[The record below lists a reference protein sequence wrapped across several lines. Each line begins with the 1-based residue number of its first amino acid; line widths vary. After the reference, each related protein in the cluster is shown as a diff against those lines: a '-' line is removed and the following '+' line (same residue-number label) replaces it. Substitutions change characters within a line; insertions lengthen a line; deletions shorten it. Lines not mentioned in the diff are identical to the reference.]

1 MRTEKEMLDLI
12 MNTAKE
18 DERIRAVIM
27 NGSRVN
33 PNVKRDCFQDYD
45 IMYVVKDISSF
56 TSNHNWI
63 RRFGEIMIVQMPEEM
78 SLIPADEDGKFP
90 YLMQFMDGNRI
101 DLTLVPFDL
110 INKFVGQDSL
120 SEVLLDKDNCIVE
133 FPPASDKDY
142 LIKKPTEKEFLDC
155 CNEFWWCST
164 NVAKGLWREELSY
177 AKGMLDGPVRDMFI
191 VMLEWH
197 IGMKTDFTGNA
208 GEFGKHFEQYFEEDM
223 WEQFKKTFSNAEYE
237 NIWESLFVMGDLFR
251 KVANE
256 IANAYGY
263 SYPQGDDDGVTS
275 YLKHV
280 KALPKDSTSIYPT
293 LMVSKTHTSKC
304 SESKEFRWGINCP

>member
-1 MRTEKEMLDLI
+1 MRTEKEMIDLI

-33 PNVKRDCFQDYD
+33 PNVKKDCFQDFD
-45 IMYVVKDISSF
+45 IIYAVKDIRSF

-63 RRFGEIMIVQMPEEM
+63 HRFGEIMMVQMPEEM

-101 DLTLVPFDL
+101 DLTLAPVEL
-110 INKFVGQDSL
+110 INNFVRQDSL
-120 SEVLLDKDNCIVE
+120 SKLLLDKDNCME
-133 FPPASDKDY
+133 GFPPASDKDY

-177 AKGMLDGPVRDMFI
+177 VKGMLDGPVRDMLI

-197 IGMKTDFTGNA
+197 IGMKTDFIVNA
-208 GEFGKHFEQYFEEDM
+208 GKFGKHFEKYIEKDM
-223 WEQFKKTFSNAEYE
+223 WVQFKSTFSNAEYE
-237 NIWESLFVMGDLFR
+237 NIWESFFDMGNLFR
-251 KVANE
+251 EVANE

-263 SYPQGDDDGVTS
+263 PYPQGDDDRVTS

-280 KALPKDSTSIYPT
+280 KALPKDSTSIY
-293 LMVSKTHTSKC
+293 
-304 SESKEFRWGINCP
+304 

>member
-12 MNTAKE
+12 INTAKE

-33 PNVKRDCFQDYD
+33 PHVKRDCFQDFD
-45 IMYVVKDISSF
+45 IMYVVKDIQSF

-63 RRFGEIMIVQMPEEM
+63 HRFGEIMIVQMPEEM
-78 SLIPADEDGKFP
+78 SLVPPDGDGKFP

-101 DLTLVPFDL
+101 DLTLVPVDL
-110 INKFVGQDSL
+110 TKKFVGQDSL
-120 SEVLLDKDNCIVE
+120 SKLLLDKDNCMEE

-142 LIKKPTEKEFLDC
+142 LIKKPTEKEFLGC

-177 AKGMLDGPVRDMFI
+177 AKGMLEGPVRDMFI

-197 IGMKTDFTGNA
+197 IGMKTDFTVNTGK
-208 GEFGKHFEQYFEEDM
+208 FGKHFEQYIEEDM
-223 WEQFKKTFSNAEYE
+223 WEQFKRTFSNAEYE
-237 NIWESLFVMGDLFR
+237 NIWESFFVMGDLFR
-251 KVANE
+251 EVANE
-256 IANAYGY
+256 IANTYEY
-263 SYPQGDDDGVTS
+263 QYPQDEDDKVTN

-280 KALPKDSTSIYPT
+280 KALPKDSTSIY
-293 LMVSKTHTSKC
+293 
-304 SESKEFRWGINCP
+304 

>member
-1 MRTEKEMLDLI
+1 MRTEKEMIDLI

-33 PNVKRDCFQDYD
+33 PNVKKDCFQDFD
-45 IMYVVKDISSF
+45 IIYAVKDIRSF

-63 RRFGEIMIVQMPEEM
+63 HRFGEIMIVQMPEEM

-101 DLTLVPFDL
+101 DLTLVPVEL
-110 INKFVGQDSL
+110 INNFVRQDSL
-120 SEVLLDKDNCIVE
+120 SKLLLDKDNCME
-133 FPPASDKDY
+133 GFPPASDKDY

-177 AKGMLDGPVRDMFI
+177 VKGMLDGPVRDMLI

-197 IGMKTDFTGNA
+197 IGMKTDFIVNVGK
-208 GEFGKHFEQYFEEDM
+208 FGKHFEKYIEKDM
-223 WEQFKKTFSNAEYE
+223 WVQFKRTFSNAEYE
-237 NIWESLFVMGDLFR
+237 NIWESFFVMGNLFR
-251 KVANE
+251 EVANE

-263 SYPQGDDDGVTS
+263 PYPQGDDDRVTS

-280 KALPKDSTSIYPT
+280 KALPKDSTSIY
-293 LMVSKTHTSKC
+293 
-304 SESKEFRWGINCP
+304 

>member
-1 MRTEKEMLDLI
+1 MRTEKEMLDVI
-12 MNTAKE
+12 INIAKE

-45 IMYVVKDISSF
+45 IMYVVNDIQSF
-56 TSNHNWI
+56 TSNHNWVH
-63 RRFGEIMIVQMPEEM
+63 RFGEIMIVQMPEEM
-78 SLIPADEDGKFP
+78 SLVQPDEDGKFP

-101 DLTLVPFDL
+101 DLTLVPVEL
-110 INKFVGQDSL
+110 IKKFVGQDSL
-120 SEVLLDKDNCIVE
+120 SKLLLDKDNCLEE

-177 AKGMLDGPVRDMFI
+177 AKGMLEGSVRDMFI
-191 VMLEWH
+191 VMLEWY
-197 IGMKTDFTGNA
+197 IGMKTDFTVNTGK
-208 GEFGKHFEQYFEEDM
+208 FGKHFEQYIEEDM
-223 WEQFKKTFSNAEYE
+223 WEQFKRTFSNAEYE
-237 NIWESLFVMGDLFR
+237 NIWESFFVMGDLFR
-251 KVANE
+251 EVANE
-256 IANAYGY
+256 IANTYEY
-263 SYPQGDDDGVTS
+263 QYPQDEDDKVTN

-280 KALPKDSTSIYPT
+280 KALPKDSTSIY
-293 LMVSKTHTSKC
+293 
-304 SESKEFRWGINCP
+304 

>member
-12 MNTAKE
+12 INTAKE

-33 PNVKRDCFQDYD
+33 PNVKKDCFQDFD
-45 IMYVVKDISSF
+45 IIYAVKDIRSF

-63 RRFGEIMIVQMPEEM
+63 HRFGEIMIVQMPEEM

-101 DLTLVPFDL
+101 DLTLVPVDL
-110 INKFVGQDSL
+110 INNFVRQDSL
-120 SEVLLDKDNCIVE
+120 SKLLLDKDNCMEE

-177 AKGMLDGPVRDMFI
+177 VKGMLDGPVRDMLI

-197 IGMKTDFTGNA
+197 IGMKTDFIVNA
-208 GEFGKHFEQYFEEDM
+208 GKFGKHFEKYIEKDM
-223 WEQFKKTFSNAEYE
+223 WVQFKRTFSNAKYE
-237 NIWESLFVMGDLFR
+237 NIWESFFVMGNLFR
-251 KVANE
+251 EVANE

-263 SYPQGDDDGVTS
+263 PYPQGDDDRVTS

-280 KALPKDSTSIYPT
+280 KALPKDSTSIY
-293 LMVSKTHTSKC
+293 
-304 SESKEFRWGINCP
+304 

>member
-12 MNTAKE
+12 INTAKE

-45 IMYVVKDISSF
+45 IMYVVNDIQSF
-56 TSNHNWI
+56 TSNHNWVH
-63 RRFGEIMIVQMPEEM
+63 RFGEIMIVQMPEEM
-78 SLIPADEDGKFP
+78 SLVQPDEDGKFP

-101 DLTLVPFDL
+101 DLTLVPVEL
-110 INKFVGQDSL
+110 IKKFVGQDSL
-120 SEVLLDKDNCIVE
+120 SKLLLDKDNCLEE

-177 AKGMLDGPVRDMFI
+177 VKGMLDGPVRDMLI

-197 IGMKTDFTGNA
+197 IGMKTDFIVNA
-208 GEFGKHFEQYFEEDM
+208 GKFGRHFEKYIEKDM
-223 WEQFKKTFSNAEYE
+223 WVQFKRTFSNAEYE
-237 NIWESLFVMGDLFR
+237 NIWESFFVMGNLFR
-251 KVANE
+251 EVANE

-263 SYPQGDDDGVTS
+263 PYPQGDDDRVTS

-280 KALPKDSTSIYPT
+280 KALPKDSISIY
-293 LMVSKTHTSKC
+293 
-304 SESKEFRWGINCP
+304 

>member
-12 MNTAKE
+12 INTAKE

-33 PNVKRDCFQDYD
+33 LHVKRDCFQDYD
-45 IMYVVKDISSF
+45 IMYVVKDIQSF

-63 RRFGEIMIVQMPEEM
+63 HRFGEIMIVQMPEEM
-78 SLIPADEDGKFP
+78 SLVPPDGDGKFP

-101 DLTLVPFDL
+101 DLTLVPVEL
-110 INKFVGQDSL
+110 INNFVGQDSL
-120 SEVLLDKDNCIVE
+120 SKLLLDKDNCIEE

-142 LIKKPTEKEFLDC
+142 LIKKPTEKEFLGC

-177 AKGMLDGPVRDMFI
+177 VKGMLEGPVRDMLI

-197 IGMKTDFTGNA
+197 IGMKTDFTVNTGK
-208 GEFGKHFEQYFEEDM
+208 FGKHFEQYIEKDM
-223 WEQFKKTFSNAEYE
+223 WVQFKRTFSNAQYE
-237 NIWESLFVMGDLFR
+237 NIWESFFVMGDLFR
-251 KVANE
+251 EVANE
-256 IANAYGY
+256 IANTYGY
-263 SYPQGDDDGVTS
+263 RYPQDDDDKVTN

-280 KALPKDSTSIYPT
+280 KALPKDSTSIY
-293 LMVSKTHTSKC
+293 
-304 SESKEFRWGINCP
+304 

>member
-12 MNTAKE
+12 INIAKE
-18 DERIRAVIM
+18 DESIRAVIM

-33 PNVKRDCFQDYD
+33 PHVKRDCFQDYD
-45 IMYVVKDISSF
+45 IMYVVNEIQSF

-63 RRFGEIMIVQMPEEM
+63 HRFGEIMIVQMPEEM
-78 SLIPADEDGKFP
+78 SLVPPDGDGKFP

-101 DLTLVPFDL
+101 DLTLVPVDL
-110 INKFVGQDSL
+110 INNFVGQDSL
-120 SEVLLDKDNCIVE
+120 SKLLLDKDNCRE
-133 FPPASDKDY
+133 AFPPASDKNY

-177 AKGMLDGPVRDMFI
+177 VKGMLEGPVRDMFI

-197 IGMKTDFTGNA
+197 IGMKTDFTVNTGK
-208 GEFGKHFEQYFEEDM
+208 FGKHFEQYIEKDM
-223 WEQFKKTFSNAEYE
+223 WVQFKRTFSNAQYE
-237 NIWESLFVMGDLFR
+237 NIWESFFVMGDLFR
-251 KVANE
+251 EVANE
-256 IANAYGY
+256 IANTYGY
-263 SYPQGDDDGVTS
+263 RYPQDDDDKVTN

-280 KALPKDSTSIYPT
+280 KALPKDSTSIY
-293 LMVSKTHTSKC
+293 
-304 SESKEFRWGINCP
+304 

>member
-12 MNTAKE
+12 INTAKE

-45 IMYVVKDISSF
+45 IMYVVKDMQSF

-63 RRFGEIMIVQMPEEM
+63 HRFGEIMIVQMPEEM
-78 SLIPADEDGKFP
+78 SLLPADEDGKFP
-90 YLMQFMDGNRI
+90 YLMQFIDGNRI
-101 DLTLVPFDL
+101 DLTLVPAEL
-110 INKFVGQDSL
+110 IHTFVGQDSL
-120 SEVLLDKDNCIVE
+120 SKLLLDKDGCVEE
-133 FPPASDKDY
+133 FPQASDKDY
-142 LIKKPTEKEFLDC
+142 MIKKPTEKEFFDC

-164 NVAKGLWREELSY
+164 NVGKGLWREELSY
-177 AKGMLDGPVRDMFI
+177 AKGMLEGPMRDMLV

-197 IGMKTDFTGNA
+197 IGMKTEFTANA
-208 GEFGKHFEQYFEEDM
+208 GKFGKYFEQYVEKDV

-237 NIWESLFVMGDLFR
+237 NIWDSFFIMGDLFR

-256 IANAYGY
+256 IANTYEY
-263 SYPQGDDDGVTS
+263 QYPEDDDDKVTS

-280 KALPKDSTSIYPT
+280 RKLPKDSKVIY
-293 LMVSKTHTSKC
+293 
-304 SESKEFRWGINCP
+304 

>member
-12 MNTAKE
+12 INTAKE

-33 PNVKRDCFQDYD
+33 PNVKKDCFQDYD
-45 IMYVVKDISSF
+45 IIYVVKEIQSF
-56 TSNHNWI
+56 TCDHSWI
-63 RRFGEIMIVQMPEEM
+63 KRFGEIMIVQMPEEM
-78 SLIPADEDGKFP
+78 SLVPADEDGKFP
-90 YLMQFMDGNRI
+90 YLMQFTDGNRI
-101 DLTLVPFDL
+101 DLMLVPMDL
-110 INKFVGQDSL
+110 INNFIGQDSL
-120 SEVLLDKDNCIVE
+120 SKLLLDKDDCIGE

-142 LIKKPTEKEFLDC
+142 IIKKPSEKEFLDC

-177 AKGMLDGPVRDMFI
+177 VKGMLDGPVRDMLI

-197 IGMKTDFTGNA
+197 IGMKTGFTVNTGK
-208 GEFGKHFEQYFEEDM
+208 FGKHFEQYFEKDM

-237 NIWESLFVMGDLFR
+237 NIWESFFIMGDLFR
-251 KVANE
+251 EDANE

-263 SYPQGDDDGVTS
+263 QYPQGDDDKVTS
-275 YLKHV
+275 YLKYV
-280 KALPKDSTSIYPT
+280 RKLPRDSKVIY
-293 LMVSKTHTSKC
+293 
-304 SESKEFRWGINCP
+304 

>member
-12 MNTAKE
+12 INTAKE

-33 PNVKRDCFQDYD
+33 PHVKRDCFQDFD
-45 IMYVVKDISSF
+45 IMYVVKDIQSF

-63 RRFGEIMIVQMPEEM
+63 HRFGEIMIVQMPEEM
-78 SLIPADEDGKFP
+78 SLVPPDGDGKFP

-101 DLTLVPFDL
+101 DLTLVPVDL
-110 INKFVGQDSL
+110 TKKFVEQDSL
-120 SEVLLDKDNCIVE
+120 SKLLLDKDNCMEE

-142 LIKKPTEKEFLDC
+142 LIKKPTEKEFLGC

-177 AKGMLDGPVRDMFI
+177 VKWMLDGPVRDMFI
-191 VMLEWH
+191 IMLEWH
-197 IGMKTDFTGNA
+197 IGMKTDFTVNA
-208 GEFGKHFEQYFEEDM
+208 GKFGKHFEQYFEGEM
-223 WEQFKKTFSNAEYE
+223 WEQFKQTFSNAEYE
-237 NIWESLFVMGDLFR
+237 NIWESFFVMGDLFR
-251 KVANE
+251 EVANE
-256 IANAYGY
+256 IANTYGY
-263 SYPQGDDDGVTS
+263 RYPQDDDDKVTN

-280 KALPKDSTSIYPT
+280 KALPKGSTSIY
-293 LMVSKTHTSKC
+293 
-304 SESKEFRWGINCP
+304 

>member
-12 MNTAKE
+12 INTAKE
-18 DERIRAVIM
+18 DKRIRAVIM

-33 PNVKRDCFQDYD
+33 PNVKKDCFQDYD
-45 IMYVVKDISSF
+45 IMYVVKDIQSF

-78 SLIPADEDGKFP
+78 TLLPADEDGKFP

-101 DLTLVPFDL
+101 DLTLVPVDL
-110 INKFVGQDSL
+110 IDIFVGQDSL
-120 SEVLLDKDNCIVE
+120 SKLLLDKDDCMDE
-133 FPPASDKDY
+133 FPPASDRDY

-164 NVAKGLWREELSY
+164 NVGKGLWREELSY
-177 AKGMLDGPVRDMFI
+177 AKGMLEGPMRDMFI

-197 IGMKTDFTGNA
+197 IGMKTDFTVNVGK
-208 GEFGKHFEQYFEEDM
+208 FGKHFEQYIEKDM
-223 WEQFKKTFSNAEYE
+223 WEQFKRTFSNAEYE
-237 NIWESLFVMGDLFR
+237 NLWQSFFVMGDLFR
-251 KVANE
+251 EVAKE
-256 IANAYGY
+256 IANTYGY
-263 SYPQGDDDGVTS
+263 QYPQDDDDKVTS

-280 KALPKDSTSIYPT
+280 KALPKDITSIY
-293 LMVSKTHTSKC
+293 
-304 SESKEFRWGINCP
+304 

>member
-12 MNTAKE
+12 INKAKE

-45 IMYVVKDISSF
+45 IMYVVKNIQSF

-63 RRFGEIMIVQMPEEM
+63 HRFGEIMIVQMPEEM
-78 SLIPADEDGKFP
+78 SLFPADEDGKFP
-90 YLMQFMDGNRI
+90 YLMQFIEGNRI
-101 DLTLVPFDL
+101 DLTLVPADL
-110 INKFVGQDSL
+110 IHAFVGQDSL
-120 SEVLLDKDNCIVE
+120 SKLLLDKDGCVEE

-142 LIKKPTEKEFLDC
+142 MIKKPTEKEFFDC

-164 NVAKGLWREELSY
+164 NVGKGLWREELSY
-177 AKGMLDGPVRDMFI
+177 VKGMLEGPMRDMLV

-197 IGMKTDFTGNA
+197 IGMKTEFTANA
-208 GEFGKHFEQYFEEDM
+208 GKFGKYFEQYVEKDV
-223 WEQFKKTFSNAEYE
+223 WEQFKRTFSNAEYE
-237 NIWESLFVMGDLFR
+237 NIWDSYFIMGDLFR

-256 IANAYGY
+256 IANTYEY
-263 SYPQGDDDGVTS
+263 QYPQDDDNKVTS

-280 KALPKDSTSIYPT
+280 RKLPKDSKVIY
-293 LMVSKTHTSKC
+293 
-304 SESKEFRWGINCP
+304 

>member
-12 MNTAKE
+12 INTAKE

-33 PNVKRDCFQDYD
+33 PNVKKDCFQDYD
-45 IMYVVKDISSF
+45 IMYVVNDIQSF
-56 TSNHNWI
+56 IYNHNWI
-63 RRFGEIMIVQMPEEM
+63 HRFGEIMIVQMPEEM

-101 DLTLVPFDL
+101 DLTLVPVEL
-110 INKFVGQDSL
+110 IKKFVGKDSL
-120 SEVLLDKDNCIVE
+120 SKLLLDKDNCLE
-133 FPPASDKDY
+133 ECRPASDKDY
-142 LIKKPTEKEFLDC
+142 LVKKPREKEFLDC

-164 NVAKGLWREELSY
+164 NVGKGLWREELTY
-177 AKGMLDGPVRDMFI
+177 AKGMLEGPMRDMLV

-197 IGMKTDFTGNA
+197 IGMKTKFTANA
-208 GEFGKHFEQYFEEDM
+208 GKFGKYFEQYVEKDV
-223 WEQFKKTFSNAEYE
+223 WEQFKRTFSNAEYE
-237 NIWESLFVMGDLFR
+237 NIWDSFFIMGNLFR

-256 IANAYGY
+256 IANTYEY
-263 SYPQGDDDGVTS
+263 QYPQDDDDKVTS

-280 KALPKDSTSIYPT
+280 RKLPKDSKVIY
-293 LMVSKTHTSKC
+293 
-304 SESKEFRWGINCP
+304 

>member
-12 MNTAKE
+12 INTAKE

-33 PNVKRDCFQDYD
+33 PNVKKDCFQDYD
-45 IMYVVKDISSF
+45 IMYVVNDIQSF
-56 TSNHNWI
+56 ISNHNWI
-63 RRFGEIMIVQMPEEM
+63 HRFGEIMIVQMPEEM

-101 DLTLVPFDL
+101 DLTLVPVEL
-110 INKFVGQDSL
+110 IKKFVGKDSL
-120 SEVLLDKDNCIVE
+120 SKLLLDKDNCLGE

-142 LIKKPTEKEFLDC
+142 LVKKPTEKEFLDC

-164 NVAKGLWREELSY
+164 NVGKGLWREELTY
-177 AKGMLDGPVRDMFI
+177 AKGMLEGPMRDMLV

-197 IGMKTDFTGNA
+197 IGMKTKFTANA
-208 GEFGKHFEQYFEEDM
+208 GKFGKYFEQYVEKDV
-223 WEQFKKTFSNAEYE
+223 WEQFKRTFSNAEYE
-237 NIWESLFVMGDLFR
+237 NIWDSFFIMGNLLR

-256 IANAYGY
+256 IANTYEY
-263 SYPQGDDDGVTS
+263 QYPQDDDDKVTS

-280 KALPKDSTSIYPT
+280 RKLPKDSKVIY
-293 LMVSKTHTSKC
+293 
-304 SESKEFRWGINCP
+304 

>member
-12 MNTAKE
+12 INTAIE

-45 IMYVVKDISSF
+45 IMYVVNDIQSF

-63 RRFGEIMIVQMPEEM
+63 HRFGEIMIVQMPEEM
-78 SLIPADEDGKFP
+78 LLVPPDEDGKFP

-101 DLTLVPFDL
+101 DLTLVPVEL
-110 INKFVGQDSL
+110 IKKFVGQDSL
-120 SEVLLDKDNCIVE
+120 SKLLLDKDNCLEE

-164 NVAKGLWREELSY
+164 NIAKGLWREELSY
-177 AKGMLDGPVRDMFI
+177 AKGMLEGPVRDMFI

-197 IGMKTDFTGNA
+197 IGMKTDFTVNTGK
-208 GEFGKHFEQYFEEDM
+208 FGKHFEQYIEEDM
-223 WEQFKKTFSNAEYE
+223 WEQFKRTFSNAEYE
-237 NIWESLFVMGDLFR
+237 NIWESFFVMGDLFR
-251 KVANE
+251 EV
-256 IANAYGY
+256 
-263 SYPQGDDDGVTS
+263 
-275 YLKHV
+275 
-280 KALPKDSTSIYPT
+280 
-293 LMVSKTHTSKC
+293 
-304 SESKEFRWGINCP
+304 

>member
-12 MNTAKE
+12 INTAKE

-33 PNVKRDCFQDYD
+33 PNVKKDCFQDYD
-45 IMYVVKDISSF
+45 IMYVVNDIQSYI
-56 TSNHNWI
+56 SNHNWI
-63 RRFGEIMIVQMPEEM
+63 HRFGEIMIVQMPEEM

-101 DLTLVPFDL
+101 DLTLVPVEL
-110 INKFVGQDSL
+110 IKKFVGKDSL
-120 SEVLLDKDNCIVE
+120 SKLLLDKDNCLGE

-142 LIKKPTEKEFLDC
+142 LVKKPTEKEFLDC

-164 NVAKGLWREELSY
+164 NVGKGLWREELTY
-177 AKGMLDGPVRDMFI
+177 AKGMLEGPMRDMLV

-197 IGMKTDFTGNA
+197 IGMKTKFTANA
-208 GEFGKHFEQYFEEDM
+208 GKFGKYFEQYVEKDV
-223 WEQFKKTFSNAEYE
+223 WEQFKRTFSNAEYE
-237 NIWESLFVMGDLFR
+237 NIWDSFFIMGNLFR

-256 IANAYGY
+256 IANTYEY
-263 SYPQGDDDGVTS
+263 QYPQDDDDKVTS

-280 KALPKDSTSIYPT
+280 RKLPKDSKVIY
-293 LMVSKTHTSKC
+293 
-304 SESKEFRWGINCP
+304 

>member
-12 MNTAKE
+12 INTAIE

-45 IMYVVKDISSF
+45 IMYVVNDIQSF
-56 TSNHNWI
+56 TSNHNWVH
-63 RRFGEIMIVQMPEEM
+63 RFGEIMIVQMPEEM
-78 SLIPADEDGKFP
+78 SLVQPDEDGKFP

-101 DLTLVPFDL
+101 DLTLVPVEL
-110 INKFVGQDSL
+110 IKKFVGQDSL
-120 SEVLLDKDNCIVE
+120 SKLLLDKDNCLEE

-164 NVAKGLWREELSY
+164 NIAKGLWREELSY
-177 AKGMLDGPVRDMFI
+177 VKWMLDGPVRDMFI
-191 VMLEWH
+191 IMLEWH
-197 IGMKTDFTGNA
+197 IGMKTDFTVNA
-208 GEFGKHFEQYFEEDM
+208 GKFGKHFEQYFEGEM
-223 WEQFKKTFSNAEYE
+223 WEQFKRTFSNAEYE
-237 NIWESLFVMGDLFR
+237 NIWESFFVMGNLFR
-251 KVANE
+251 EVANE
-256 IANAYGY
+256 IANTYGY
-263 SYPQGDDDGVTS
+263 RYPQDDDDKVTN

-280 KALPKDSTSIYPT
+280 KALPKGSTSIY
-293 LMVSKTHTSKC
+293 
-304 SESKEFRWGINCP
+304 

>member
-12 MNTAKE
+12 INTAKE

-33 PNVKRDCFQDYD
+33 PHVKRDCFQDYD
-45 IMYVVKDISSF
+45 IMYVVKDIQSF

-63 RRFGEIMIVQMPEEM
+63 HRFGEIMIVQMPEEM
-78 SLIPADEDGKFP
+78 SLVPPDGDGKFP

-101 DLTLVPFDL
+101 DLTLVPVEL
-110 INKFVGQDSL
+110 INNFVGQDSL
-120 SEVLLDKDNCIVE
+120 SKLLLDKDNCIEE

-142 LIKKPTEKEFLDC
+142 LIKKPTEKEFLGC

-197 IGMKTDFTGNA
+197 IGMKTDFTVNA
-208 GEFGKHFEQYFEEDM
+208 GKFGKHFEQYIEKDM
-223 WEQFKKTFSNAEYE
+223 WEQFKRTFSNAEYE
-237 NIWESLFVMGDLFR
+237 NIWESFFVMGDLFR
-251 KVANE
+251 EVA
-256 IANAYGY
+256 
-263 SYPQGDDDGVTS
+263 
-275 YLKHV
+275 
-280 KALPKDSTSIYPT
+280 
-293 LMVSKTHTSKC
+293 
-304 SESKEFRWGINCP
+304 R

>member
-12 MNTAKE
+12 INTAKE

-33 PNVKRDCFQDYD
+33 PHVKRDCFQDYD
-45 IMYVVKDISSF
+45 IMYVVKDIQSF

-63 RRFGEIMIVQMPEEM
+63 HRFGEIMIVQMPEEM
-78 SLIPADEDGKFP
+78 SLVPPDGDGKFP

-101 DLTLVPFDL
+101 DLTLVPVEL
-110 INKFVGQDSL
+110 INNFVGQDSL
-120 SEVLLDKDNCIVE
+120 SKLLLDKDNCIEE

-142 LIKKPTEKEFLDC
+142 LIKKPTEKEFLGC

-197 IGMKTDFTGNA
+197 IGMKTDFIVNA
-208 GEFGKHFEQYFEEDM
+208 GKFGKHFEQYIEKDM
-223 WEQFKKTFSNAEYE
+223 WEQFKRTFSNAEYE
-237 NIWESLFVMGDLFR
+237 NIWESFFVMGDLFR
-251 KVANE
+251 EVANE
-256 IANAYGY
+256 IANTYRY
-263 SYPQGDDDGVTS
+263 RYPQDDDDKVTN

-280 KALPKDSTSIYPT
+280 KALPKDSTSIY
-293 LMVSKTHTSKC
+293 
-304 SESKEFRWGINCP
+304 

>member
-12 MNTAKE
+12 INTAKE

-45 IMYVVKDISSF
+45 IMYVVKDMQSF

-63 RRFGEIMIVQMPEEM
+63 HRFGEIMIVQIPEEM
-78 SLIPADEDGKFP
+78 SLLPADEDGKFP
-90 YLMQFMDGNRI
+90 YLMQFIDGNRI
-101 DLTLVPFDL
+101 DLTLVPAEL
-110 INKFVGQDSL
+110 IHTFVGQDSL
-120 SEVLLDKDNCIVE
+120 SKLLLDKDNCLEE

-142 LIKKPTEKEFLDC
+142 LVKKPTEKEFLDC

-164 NVAKGLWREELSY
+164 NVGKGLWREELTY
-177 AKGMLDGPVRDMFI
+177 AKRMLEGPMRDMLV

-197 IGMKTDFTGNA
+197 IGMKTKFTANA
-208 GEFGKHFEQYFEEDM
+208 GKFGKYFEQYVEKDV
-223 WEQFKKTFSNAEYE
+223 WEQFKRTFSNAEYE
-237 NIWESLFVMGDLFR
+237 NIWDSFFIMGDLFR

-256 IANAYGY
+256 IANTYEY
-263 SYPQGDDDGVTS
+263 QYPQDDDDKVTS
-275 YLKHV
+275 YLKYV
-280 KALPKDSTSIYPT
+280 RKLPKDSKVIY
-293 LMVSKTHTSKC
+293 
-304 SESKEFRWGINCP
+304 